1 MHSRRGE
8 LNSPAHDTD
17 KFPNIRS
24 FIPTQKPKKQNHLP
38 QKKGFGA
45 NKRSEP
51 NDIN

>member
-24 FIPTQKPKKQNHLP
+24 FIPNQKPKKQNHLP
-38 QKKGFGA
+38 QKKRV
-45 NKRSEP
+45 RSEQTLRTQ
-51 NDIN
+51 